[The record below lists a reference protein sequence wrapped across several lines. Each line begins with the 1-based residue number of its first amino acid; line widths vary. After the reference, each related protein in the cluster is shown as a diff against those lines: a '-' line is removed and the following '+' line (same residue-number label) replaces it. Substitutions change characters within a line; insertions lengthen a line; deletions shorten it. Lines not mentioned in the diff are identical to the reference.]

1 MGLVRGDI
9 QTTDAYLWSA
19 AVSTLGPA
27 TETWWGILLVLRLPG
42 SFRLSVAQTQTNHRL
57 QLLFVR
63 WKCIQ
68 ERDLMFRRIYL
79 QVRSVHDEGRDAAR
93 APEIRVNTGNPS
105 SATQPPRPAAP
116 NSGLTTSGRAALP
129 LRLREGRRS
138 CPWETGRR
146 VWDSG
151 GDEGEAGEGGVKR
164 GRKDGILIFRNIP
177 LRL

>member
-1 MGLVRGDI
+1 MWAEVLLMGLVWGDI

-42 SFRLSVAQTQTNHRL
+42 SFRLPVAQTQTNHRL

-68 ERDLMFRRIYL
+68 ESGLMFPRIYL
-79 QVRSVHDEGRDAAR
+79 QVGSVRDEGRDAAR
-93 APEIRVNTGNPS
+93 APEIRINTGNPS
-105 SATQPPRPAAP
+105 SAMQPPRPAAP

-129 LRLREGRRS
+129 LRHREGRGS
-138 CPWETGRR
+138 CQCETER
-146 VWDSG
+146 VWDSS
-151 GDEGEAGEGGVKR
+151 GD
-164 GRKDGILIFRNIP
+164 
-177 LRL
+177 